1 MSLSQRL
8 NRRVTIQVKGST
20 QDGTGEQIVG
30 GWTNFVTTGDGKV
43 WAEVL
48 DLTGREFISA
58 NAEQS
63 RVQTKVTIR
72 HRDGITTAMRLLYK
86 GEPYD
91 IKAVLGQGN
100 RSLLLMC
107 ESESNV

>member
-8 NRRVTIQVKGST
+8 NRRVTLQSKT
-20 QDGTGEQIVG
+20 EAQDDTGEVLPG
-30 GWTNFVTTGDGKV
+30 GWTNFVTDGDGAI

-72 HRDGITTAMRLLYK
+72 HRAGITTAMRLLYK
-86 GEPYD
+86 GVAYD
-91 IKAVLGQGN
+91 IKAVLGQDN

-107 ESESNV
+107 ESEANV